1 MKDIKIISETNGT
14 ITQYSVVDYDTFETY
29 GMFTNI
35 EQAVN
40 LRDELQNKINKGRI
54 AGNE

>member
-1 MKDIKIISETNGT
+1 MKDIKITSQTDGT
-14 ITQYSVVDYDTFETY
+14 ITQYSVVDYDTFEPY

-40 LRDELQNKINKGRI
+40 LRDELQNKIIYN
-54 AGNE
+54 NN